1 MVYYTDTL
9 EVLHPLTEKGLKEY
23 RQFLEKEA
31 DMILFKHKHPFRYM
45 FMKIKT
51 FFESIKI
58 F

>member
-1 MVYYTDTL
+1 MVYDTNNL